1 MKPEYTPILTI
12 LSKRGGMLRVSAV
25 TGGIEPAV
33 SLQLWRGTD
42 PFSKPEGKIV
52 IDTDLLSGVLM
63 ALVQAGNIAHG
74 LDEFGIG
81 QADG

>member
-1 MKPEYTPILTI
+1 MKPEYTPVVTI

-33 SLQLWRGTD
+33 SLQLWKGTD

-52 IDTDLLSGVLM
+52 IGTDLLSGVLM
-63 ALVQAGNIAHG
+63 ALVQAGNIATG
-74 LDEFGIG
+74 LDEGTT
-81 QADG
+81 A

>member
-1 MKPEYTPILTI
+1 MKPEYTPVVTI

-33 SLQLWRGTD
+33 SLELRKGTD

-52 IDTDLLSGVLM
+52 IGTDLLSGVMM
-63 ALVQAGNIAHG
+63 ALAQAGDIATG
-74 LDEFGIG
+74 FDSSEPT
-81 QADG
+81 DG